1 MDIDLIVCGVA
12 GGLIANLTQWFK
24 NVSADGRI
32 EAYEWRYLLP
42 TLAYGAAA
50 GLAAHL
56 PFLPEASKAAV
67 AVAAPILIQNV
78 LKGASRHGPGW
89 MKGILCTVLGDLRNP
104 DTQASPGVPQA

>member
-1 MDIDLIVCGVA
+1 MDFNLIVCGLA
-12 GGLIANLTQWFK
+12 GGLIANLGQWFK

-32 EAYEWRYLLP
+32 EAYEWGYLLP

-56 PFLPEASKAAV
+56 PFLPEGSKV
-67 AVAAPILIQNV
+67 AVAAAAPVLIQNL

-89 MKGILCTVLGDLRNP
+89 LQAVLGTVTGDLKNP
-104 DTQASPGVPQA
+104 DPVTGPAAPRT

>member
-1 MDIDLIVCGVA
+1 MDFNLIVCGVA

-67 AVAAPILIQNV
+67 AVAAPVLIQNL

-89 MKGILCTVLGDLRNP
+89 LKGILGTLAGDLKNP
-104 DTQASPGVPQA
+104 DPVTAPGTPQG

>member
-1 MDIDLIVCGVA
+1 MDFNLIVCGVA

-24 NVSADGRI
+24 NVSADGKI

-67 AVAAPILIQNV
+67 AVAAPVLIQNL

-89 MKGILCTVLGDLRNP
+89 VQGILGTMLGDLRNP
-104 DTQASPGVPQA
+104 DAQASLGTPKA